1 MQHLA
6 RAAPSQTMYLA
17 PLAATQCPFLR
28 SISVLSSSVIP
39 VLHRQ
44 FKEYCPFLR
53 TVQTTTGPLIQSKE
67 TDQASARPSS
77 VERPSFAS
85 ARHSTAAAVNVKYD
99 LPRQDVVLLEGLFT
113 RSSPSRPCRAALPVK
128 ENVRKAVEA
137 VEGNT
142 PYDTLSQ
149 RLDKLKKDGN
159 YRQFWDIERQHGNFP
174 KAFRHIPGSTEA
186 PQEVTVWCNNDY
198 LGMGQHPVVTGAMKA
213 AIDRSGAGCGG
224 TRNISGTTKFHSDLE
239 KELADLHGKEAALVC
254 TSGYVANDT
263 SITALVSLLPGCHIF
278 SDSLNH
284 ASLIEG
290 IRRTR
295 APKHIF
301 KHNDTSHLE
310 ELLRAAPPHV
320 PKLVIF
326 ESVYSMDGDIGPIK
340 DICDLCEQY
349 GALSFI
355 DEVHAVGLY
364 GERGGGVCQEL
375 GLEHRLDVISGTLAK
390 GFGVFGGYIAG
401 RRVLVDAVRS
411 FASGFIFTSSFPPTV
426 AAGALASV
434 RYLKNSKREREAH
447 QERARTLK
455 RLLRENNLPLIV
467 SESHIVPLMVGDPV
481 LCKAASDMLL
491 DKYNIYVQPINYP
504 TVPKGTERLRFT
516 PGPLH
521 NDQLMQHLIQSLQAV
536 WDELDIPRS
545 HPLCEQ

>member
-28 SISVLSSSVIP
+28 E
-39 VLHRQ
+39 H
-44 FKEYCPFLR
+44 CPFLR
-53 TVQTTTGPLIQSKE
+53 TVKTTTGPLIQSKDTNLPLNE
-67 TDQASARPSS
+67 ASATTSS
-77 VERPSFAS
+77 VERTSFPT
-85 ARHSTAAAVNVKYD
+85 ARHSTVAAVNVKYD
-99 LPRQDVVLLEGLFT
+99 LPRQDVDLEGFFS
-113 RSSPSRPCRAALPVK
+113 RSSPSRPSRAATPVK
-128 ENVRKAVEA
+128 ENVRKAVET
-137 VEGNT
+137 VEGNK
-142 PYDTLSQ
+142 PYDTLHQ

-174 KAFRHIPGSTEA
+174 KAFRHIQGSEA

-198 LGMGQHPVVTGAMKA
+198 LGMGQHPMVTGAMKA

-239 KELADLHGKEAALVC
+239 MELADLHGKEAALVC
-254 TSGYVANDT
+254 TSGYVANDA

-290 IRRTR
+290 IRRSR
-295 APKHIF
+295 ATKHIF
-301 KHNDTSHLE
+301 KHNNLAHLE
-310 ELLRAAPPHV
+310 EQLRSAPPDV

-326 ESVYSMDGDIGPIK
+326 ESVYSMDGDIAPIK
-340 DICDLCEQY
+340 EICDLCDKY

-364 GERGGGVCQEL
+364 GERGGGVCQER

-411 FASGFIFTSSFPPTV
+411 FASGFIFTSSFPPAV

-434 RYLKNSKREREAH
+434 RYLKISKSEREAH
-447 QERARTLK
+447 QERSGTLK
-455 RLLRENNLPLIV
+455 RLLRENNLPLIM

-481 LCKAASDMLL
+481 MCKAASDMLL
-491 DKYNIYVQPINYP
+491 DKYDIYVQPINYP

-521 NDQLMQHLIQSLQAV
+521 NDELMKHLIESLQAV
-536 WDELDIPRS
+536 WEELDIPRT
-545 HPLCEQ
+545 HPLCEL